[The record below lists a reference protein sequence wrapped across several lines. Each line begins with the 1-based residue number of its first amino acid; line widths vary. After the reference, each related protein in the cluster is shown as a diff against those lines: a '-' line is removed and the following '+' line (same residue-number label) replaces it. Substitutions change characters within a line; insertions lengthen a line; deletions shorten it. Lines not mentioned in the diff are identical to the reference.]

1 MKKPKDNRQDSVQ
14 YTIIQNKMIPSFV
27 LFSNT
32 RGICKITVEK
42 IIVYSCDIIAENS
55 IAMKENHYK
64 PFFLVP
70 YI

>member
-42 IIVYSCDIIAENS
+42 IIVHSCDIIAEYS
-55 IAMKENHYK
+55 IKMKENHY
-64 PFFLVP
+64 
-70 YI
+70 

>member
-14 YTIIQNKMIPSFV
+14 YTTIQNKMIPSFV

-42 IIVYSCDIIAENS
+42 IIVHSCDIIAEYS
-55 IAMKENHYK
+55 IEMKENHY
-64 PFFLVP
+64 
-70 YI
+70 